1 MRTICIA
8 SQKGGAGKT
17 TLAINLA
24 VEAETRRKSSV
35 IIDLDPQAS
44 AAKWGDIREADFPE
58 IIPVPAARLP
68 AVLEA
73 AREQGAKL
81 AIIDTAP
88 HSESSA
94 LGAARAADLVLIP
107 CRPGILDLMAV
118 QASVDLCALAK
129 ARAVGVVYA
138 APPRGS
144 AGDEAQAALEGYG
157 LEVAPVRIC
166 HRAAFGHSLTL
177 GLSVSEFETKGK
189 AAEEIRQLYLWTV
202 RQVGK

>member
-1 MRTICIA
+1 MA
-8 SQKGGAGKT
+8 
-17 TLAINLA
+17 LNLA
-24 VEAETRRKSSV
+24 VEAETRRKSSI

-44 AAKWGDIREADFPE
+44 AAKWGDIREADSPE

-68 AVLEA
+68 AVLDA
-73 AREQGAKL
+73 AKGQGAKL

-94 LGAARAADLVLIP
+94 LEAARSADLVLIP

-129 ARAVGVVYA
+129 VRAVGVVYA

-144 AGDEAQAALEGYG
+144 VGDEAETALKDYG
-157 LEVAPVRIC
+157 LEVSPFRIH

-177 GLSVSEFETKGK
+177 GLSVGEYEPRGK
-189 AAEEIRQLYLWTV
+189 AADEIRQLYLWTIK
-202 RQVGK
+202 QVGK